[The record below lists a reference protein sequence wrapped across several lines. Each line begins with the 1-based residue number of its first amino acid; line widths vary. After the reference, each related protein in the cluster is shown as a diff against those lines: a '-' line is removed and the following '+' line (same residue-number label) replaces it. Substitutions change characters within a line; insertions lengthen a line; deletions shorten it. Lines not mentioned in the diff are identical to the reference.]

1 MPVMTLEEL
10 FYKYLDENITPDE
23 LRLFREMATREE
35 NRAELDRLFAEWME
49 QDLPFAEPEVI
60 DIEAMYFEL
69 TRKKNIPV
77 ADGQVPV
84 ADGRRVFRNFFSLR
98 GAVLAAACLLLV
110 FSLFLL
116 RRPAAVAVRPFAKAP
131 VISPAGNRATLTL
144 ADGRRIVLDSAANG
158 NLAVQGNSQVVKLAG
173 GQVVYR
179 DGAGGSGGNGGGEKG
194 AGGSLAYN
202 IMTTPRGGYY
212 QIVLPDG
219 SKVWLDAASSLRYPT
234 AFTGTERLVELTGE
248 AYFEIAPNV
257 NQPFLVSSNGVTV
270 QVLGTEFNMMAYSDE
285 DAIRTT
291 LVKGSVRVV
300 CGNGHEQIRPGQQA
314 SWMRSGGA
322 LQLSTPDMA
331 GVLAW
336 KLGQFRFQGLPISA
350 IMRQVARWYDVDVE
364 FRGTQPATEFNG
376 VISRKKE
383 VAELLAVL
391 QETEDVHFTL
401 QGRRIIV
408 EAIGH

>member
-1 MPVMTLEEL
+1 MPVMILAEL

-35 NRAELDRLFAEWME
+35 NRAELDRLFAEWMD

-77 ADGQVPV
+77 ADDRPV
-84 ADGRRVFRNFFSLR
+84 VRNRSFPLR
-98 GAVLAAACLLLV
+98 GVVLAAACLLV
-110 FSLFLL
+110 VISLFLL
-116 RRPAAVAVRPFAKAP
+116 RRPAAVVTNPVAKAP
-131 VISPAGNRATLTL
+131 VISPAGNKAILTL

-179 DGAGGSGGNGGGEKG
+179 DGAGEKG

-212 QIVLPDG
+212 QVVLPDG

-248 AYFEIAPNV
+248 AYFEIAPNM

-364 FRGTQPATEFNG
+364 FRGAQPATEFNG

-408 EAIGH
+408 ESVTH

>member
-35 NRAELDRLFAEWME
+35 NRAELDRLFAEWMD
-49 QDLPFAEPEVI
+49 QDFPFAEPEMI

-77 ADGQVPV
+77 ADDRPAVRNRSFPL
-84 ADGRRVFRNFFSLR
+84 RVV
-98 GAVLAAACLLLV
+98 VLAAACLLV
-110 FSLFLL
+110 VVSLFLL
-116 RRPAAVAVRPFAKAP
+116 RRPAAVVMNPVAKAA
-131 VISPAGNRATLTL
+131 VISPAGNKATLTL
-144 ADGRRIVLDSAANG
+144 ADGRRIELDSAANG

-179 DGAGGSGGNGGGEKG
+179 DGAGGMGGNGTGGSGGGEKG

-212 QIVLPDG
+212 QVVLPDG

-234 AFTGTERLVELTGE
+234 AFAGTERLVELTGE
-248 AYFEIAPNV
+248 AYFEIAPNM

-364 FRGTQPATEFNG
+364 FRGAQPATEFNG

-408 EAIGH
+408 ESVTH